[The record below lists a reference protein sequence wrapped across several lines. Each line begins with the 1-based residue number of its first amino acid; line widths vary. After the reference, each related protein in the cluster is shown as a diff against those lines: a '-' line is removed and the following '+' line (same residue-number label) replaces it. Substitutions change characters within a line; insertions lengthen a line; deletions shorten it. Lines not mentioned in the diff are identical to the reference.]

1 MSNAG
6 IMTGTGSCSWRP
18 AVEPPAHR
26 PNAVIVTVLKGSAP
40 RSGLLSIRNVRG
52 PLAGSCHWPPAGRWH
67 SAAASHLARA
77 RPRWQPRHL
86 ARYRRAG
93 SAPRTEPMMEKQ
105 RHRDGLRVAEPQ
117 TGQLGTRREIA
128 QGRAGAIKRPLAGLP
143 GARREACKLR
153 ALERAQGSSPA
164 GRRLWQFQCQWQAPP
179 ARRQA

>member
-26 PNAVIVTVLKGSAP
+26 PNAVIVTGLKGSAP

-105 RHRDGLRVAEPQ
+105 RHRDGLAEPQ
-117 TGQLGTRREIA
+117 TGQLGTWREIA
-128 QGRAGAIKRPLAGLP
+128 QGRAGAIKRPHTGLP
-143 GARREACKLR
+143 GPEGRLASCGPSSGPR
-153 ALERAQGSSPA
+153 AHPGGPA
-164 GRRLWQFQCQWQAPP
+164 AV
-179 ARRQA
+179 AT